1 MDKIDSVRKMQTY
14 IEDHLDEKITLSNL
28 SNVSCYSPWYSYRL
42 FIEVLG
48 ITPSEYI
55 RKLKLSKS
63 ALELRDEQS
72 KILEISLKYGYS
84 SVDGY
89 QRAFYKE
96 FNVNPYEYSKNP
108 KPICLFTP
116 YKVYEKKGNKNV
128 ETKNIFIR
136 TMTKPQRKAIIKRG
150 EKATNYFDY
159 CNEVG
164 CDVWG
169 ILTSI
174 KSISNEPI
182 CMWLPNNLV
191 KKNTSIYVQGV
202 EVSCDYEGEI
212 PEGFEIIDLP
222 ECEYLIF
229 QGEPFEEEDYEE
241 AIKEVWN
248 AMEKFNYKSMGYS
261 IDDKNPKIQLEPIG
275 ERGYMELVPVKKIR

>member
-1 MDKIDSVRKMQTY
+1 MDKIAAVRKMQTY
-14 IEDHLDEKITLSNL
+14 IEEHLDEKITLANL
-28 SNVSCYSPWYSYRL
+28 SSVSCYSPWYSYRL
-42 FIEVLG
+42 FIDVLG

-72 KILEISLKYGYS
+72 KILDISLKYGYS

-116 YKVYEKKGNKNV
+116 YKVYEKKGKKNV

-150 EKATNYFDY
+150 VTATNYFDY

-182 CMWLPNNLV
+182 CMWLPSNLV
-191 KKNTSIYVQGV
+191 NKGSKTV
-202 EVSCDYEGEI
+202 
-212 PEGFEIIDLP
+212 
-222 ECEYLIF
+222 
-229 QGEPFEEEDYEE
+229 
-241 AIKEVWN
+241 
-248 AMEKFNYKSMGYS
+248 
-261 IDDKNPKIQLEPIG
+261 
-275 ERGYMELVPVKKIR
+275 